1 MSKFT
6 KYRKK
11 ARIADQ
17 ERYERLVKGS
27 EQLEEFNS
35 KVQRLF
41 KENPNF
47 ELNPNNPEN
56 WNKYVE
62 IWNKYVNEYH
72 ETLTDEFA

>member
-11 ARIADQ
+11 ARLADQ
-17 ERYERLVKGS
+17 ERYERLVKGCK
-27 EQLEEFNS
+27 QLEEFNS

-47 ELNPNNPEN
+47 ELNPDNPDPESI
-56 WNKYVE
+56 K